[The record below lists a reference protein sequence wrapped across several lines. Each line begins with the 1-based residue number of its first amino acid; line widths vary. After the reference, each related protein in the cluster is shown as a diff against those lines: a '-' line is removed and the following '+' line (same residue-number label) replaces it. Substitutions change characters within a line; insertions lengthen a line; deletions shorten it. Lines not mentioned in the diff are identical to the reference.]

1 MPDILAGPILR
12 RLEAHRVCWWLVC
25 SSRLE
30 WRVHIAGHHQNH
42 TIRYFQLAELAW
54 CCLIECELSIP
65 DMQWVGYQLEFK
77 KGSDWMDAA
86 SDLPHLLLPGKTSLG
101 FVRKPR
107 LDVILHGSCRKPHFD
122 GPDGLTRVD
131 SELNRVLKQTPE
143 DMLAQWP
150 SVLIMSGDQIY
161 TDDVAG
167 PMLNATHCVVKALNF
182 PAENLPGLSSHQVHV
197 ESPSF
202 YNRQSLLPMSGQ
214 RDPVIKILFKG
225 ARKPVF
231 TSSNA
236 QNHLITL
243 AEVLSMYMLVW
254 SPMLWRVIG
263 DQWKLLPEN
272 LDEKHHERWHAECQ
286 HIEQFTLQLEAVAR
300 GLAHVPVA
308 MIFDDHDVTDD
319 WNLSADWEQTAYSNP
334 LSKRMIGN
342 AILGYLVCQG
352 WGNCPERFE
361 EALLNKVAAAL
372 KAPGGHTHDEVAHTL
387 IDYDHWNYQ
396 WDTEPLLLVLDTRTQ
411 RWWSETSPNHPSG
424 LMDWEGMIEMQVNML
439 GRNSVVMVSPAP
451 IFGVKLIEVIQAT
464 FTWMGKPLVVDA
476 ENWMANRNAAETLL
490 NMFRHRR
497 TPTHFVILSGDV
509 HYSFA
514 YRIRIR
520 TGLSRLWRKLSRRKA
535 PMVEAPL
542 RRTAPTDPSIWQVT
556 SSGLSNEFPDK
567 LLRFFDR
574 LNNLLYH
581 TTSPLNWFT
590 KRSRL
595 NVIPSKP
602 SRRYSGQRLLN
613 HAGLGRVVL
622 SPEGE
627 PIKISQLGA
636 NGEDID
642 FEPPS

>member
-1 MPDILAGPILR
+1 
-12 RLEAHRVCWWLVC
+12 VCWWLV
-25 SSRLE
+25 SSSLLD
-30 WRVHIAGHHQNH
+30 WRIQIEGKIQAHV
-42 TIRYFQLAELAW
+42 IRYLQLADQAW
-54 CCLIECELSIP
+54 CCLIECEFPIPEMRWLS
-65 DMQWVGYQLEFK
+65 YQLNFK
-77 KGSDWMDAA
+77 KGDLWKDVA
-86 SDLPHLLLPGKTSLG
+86 SELPHMLLQGQSSLG
-101 FVRKPR
+101 FVRKPK
-107 LDVILHGSCRKPHFD
+107 LDVMLHGSCRKPHFN
-122 GPDGLTRVD
+122 GPDGLARVD
-131 SELNRVLKQTPE
+131 SELQAILNDTAGVT
-143 DMLAQWP
+143 LADWP

-167 PMLNATHCVVKALNF
+167 PMLKAIHCVVKTLSF
-182 PAENLPGLSSHQVHV
+182 PPENLPGLTSQQVH
-197 ESPSF
+197 EENPSF
-202 YNRQSLLPMSGQ
+202 YNRQSLLPMSKQ
-214 RDPVIKILFKG
+214 RDSVVKILFKG

-231 TSSNA
+231 TSSNS

-243 AEVLSMYMLVW
+243 AEVLSMYLLVW
-254 SPMLWRVIG
+254 SPTLWRTIG
-263 DQWKLLPEN
+263 EEWRSLPAN
-272 LDEKHHERWHAECQ
+272 LDEKHHKRWHEECQ
-286 HIEQFTLQLEAVAR
+286 YIQQFIQHLEAVSR

-352 WGNCPERFE
+352 WGNCPDRFD
-361 EALLNKVAAAL
+361 ATLLEKVGEAL
-372 KAPGGHTHDEVAHTL
+372 KAPGGHDHDEVAHTL

-439 GRNSVVMVSPAP
+439 GRDSVVMVSPAP
-451 IFGVKLIEVIQAT
+451 IFGVKLIEVIQVL
-464 FTWMGKPLVVDA
+464 FTWLGKPLVVDA
-476 ENWMANRNAAETLL
+476 ENWMANRSAAETLL

-520 TGLSRLWRKLSRRKA
+520 SGLSRLWRKLSRRKV
-535 PMVEAPL
+535 PMATAPL
-542 RRTAPTDPSIWQVT
+542 RRTAPTDPSIWQIT
-556 SSGLSNEFPDK
+556 SSGLSNQFPDK

-581 TTSPLNWFT
+581 STSPLNWFT
-590 KRSRL
+590 KRSKL

-602 SRRYSGQRLLN
+602 SQRHSGQRLLN

-622 SPEGE
+622 SSEGE
-627 PIKISQLGA
+627 PVRISQLGA
-636 NGEDID
+636 NGEDVD
-642 FEPPS
+642 FEPPGAGTEIPPIKFNLR